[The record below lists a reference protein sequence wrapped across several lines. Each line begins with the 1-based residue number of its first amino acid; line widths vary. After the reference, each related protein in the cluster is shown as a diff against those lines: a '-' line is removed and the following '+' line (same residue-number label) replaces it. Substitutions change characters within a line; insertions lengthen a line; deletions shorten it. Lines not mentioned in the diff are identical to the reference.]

1 MIRHVG
7 ILGGGGISETHARA
21 AAAVPDLRVVAVCG
35 RDAGRVEALA
45 ARHGAVPFTDIHAF
59 LRHRPME
66 IVAIG
71 TPSGVHADDVE
82 AAAAHGLHVLCEKP
96 LDVTTARID
105 RMLEAVARAGVTLGV
120 FFQDRSTPDLMD
132 VKDALVSGRL
142 GRPIL
147 ADARVKWY
155 RPPEY
160 YAQSLW
166 RGTWALDGG
175 GALMNQGVHTVDL
188 LLWLLGDVRRV
199 YARTLAALHAIE
211 VEDTAVA
218 VLEFA
223 SGAVATLEATTAA
236 WPGYDR
242 RVSITGTLGTVVIEQ
257 ARVVTWD
264 VREPALEGAAGGAA
278 VIAPFAP
285 AEQHRRS
292 GGEHARR
299 RRRQRAPAGVRGFRV
314 GARHRPPAA
323 GGWPRGPAQ
332 RRVDRGDLRLVA
344 ERPAGGCR
352 AVSGPSV
359 RNSVADIDQAPSN
372 PSRRRALASLGVA
385 AGALAVA
392 PALSDA
398 GTTAF
403 LQAARA
409 GGRPSPEGADAGRN
423 TRPPTRSRTPSSRPT
438 RSRRARTPPASPTT
452 STCSSANRRPTPRPP
467 GATVSPQWARWRRR
481 GSRRR
486 WRA

>member
-1 MIRHVG
+1 VIRHVG
-7 ILGGGGISETHARA
+7 ILGGGGISDTHARA

-35 RDAGRVEALA
+35 RNASRVAALA
-45 ARHGAVPFTDIHAF
+45 ARHDALPFTDVEAF

-71 TPSGVHADDVE
+71 TPSGIHADDIE
-82 AAAAHGLHVLCEKP
+82 TAAAHGLHVLCEKP

-105 RMLEAVARAGVTLGV
+105 RMLEAVERAGITLGV

-147 ADARVKWY
+147 ADAQVKWY

-160 YAQSLW
+160 YAQSPW

-199 YARTLAALHAIE
+199 YARTLAALHAID

-223 SGAVATLEATTAA
+223 NGAVATLEATTAA

-242 RVSITGTLGTVVIEQ
+242 RVSITGTLGTVVIEL
-257 ARVVTWD
+257 ARVVKWD

-278 VIAPFAP
+278 VIAPTVP
-285 AEQHRRS
+285 A
-292 GGEHARR
+292 AA
-299 RRRQRAPAGVRGFRV
+299 APAG
-314 GARHRPPAA
+314 AA
-323 GGWPRGPAQ
+323 ASTHVVADASPH
-332 RRVDRGDLRLVA
+332 RRVFEDF
-344 ERPAGGCR
+344 
-352 AVSGPSV
+352 VS
-359 RNSVADIDQAPSN
+359 
-372 PSRRRALASLGVA
+372 AL
-385 AGALAVA
+385 
-392 PALSDA
+392 
-398 GTTAF
+398 
-403 LQAARA
+403 
-409 GGRPSPEGADAGRN
+409 DAGR
-423 TRPPTRSRTPSSRPT
+423 PPRVDGREGRRSVALIEAIYASSRSGQPVDV
-438 RSRRARTPPASPTT
+438 T
-452 STCSSANRRPTPRPP
+452 S
-467 GATVSPQWARWRRR
+467 
-481 GSRRR
+481 
-486 WRA
+486 

>member
-7 ILGGGGISETHARA
+7 ILGGGGISDTHARA

-45 ARHGAVPFTDIHAF
+45 GRHGAVPFTDLHAF

-71 TPSGVHADDVE
+71 TPSGVHADDIE
-82 AAAAHGLHVLCEKP
+82 AAAGQGLHILCEKP

-105 RMLEAVARAGVTLGV
+105 RMLEAVDRAGVTLGV

-160 YAQSLW
+160 YAQSVW

-257 ARVVTWD
+257 ARVAQWD

-278 VIAPFAP
+278 VIAPA
-285 AEQHRRS
+285 
-292 GGEHARR
+292 
-299 RRRQRAPAGVRGFRV
+299 APAGAAASTHVVADASPHRRV
-314 GARHRPPAA
+314 FEDFVSALDVGRPP
-323 GGWPRGPAQ
+323 
-332 RRVDRGDLRLVA
+332 RVD
-344 ERPAGGCR
+344 
-352 AVSGPSV
+352 GPEG
-359 RNSVADIDQAPSN
+359 RRSVALIEAIYAS
-372 PSRRRALASLGVA
+372 SRSGQPVD
-385 AGALAVA
+385 VA
-392 PALSDA
+392 P
-398 GTTAF
+398 
-403 LQAARA
+403 
-409 GGRPSPEGADAGRN
+409 
-423 TRPPTRSRTPSSRPT
+423 
-438 RSRRARTPPASPTT
+438 
-452 STCSSANRRPTPRPP
+452 
-467 GATVSPQWARWRRR
+467 
-481 GSRRR
+481 
-486 WRA
+486 

>member
-7 ILGGGGISETHARA
+7 ILGGGGISDTHARA

-35 RDAGRVEALA
+35 RNASRVAALA
-45 ARHGAVPFTDIHAF
+45 ARHDALPFTDVEAF

-71 TPSGVHADDVE
+71 TPSGIHADDIE
-82 AAAAHGLHVLCEKP
+82 TAAAHGLHVLCEKP

-105 RMLEAVARAGVTLGV
+105 RMLEAVERAGITLGV

-147 ADARVKWY
+147 ADAQVKWY

-160 YAQSLW
+160 YAQSPW

-199 YARTLAALHAIE
+199 YARTLAALHAID

-223 SGAVATLEATTAA
+223 NGAVATLEATTAA

-242 RVSITGTLGTVVIEQ
+242 RVSITGTLGTVVIEL
-257 ARVVTWD
+257 ARVVKWD

-278 VIAPFAP
+278 VIAPTVP
-285 AEQHRRS
+285 A
-292 GGEHARR
+292 AA
-299 RRRQRAPAGVRGFRV
+299 APAG
-314 GARHRPPAA
+314 AA
-323 GGWPRGPAQ
+323 ASTHVVADASPH
-332 RRVDRGDLRLVA
+332 RRVFEDF
-344 ERPAGGCR
+344 
-352 AVSGPSV
+352 VS
-359 RNSVADIDQAPSN
+359 
-372 PSRRRALASLGVA
+372 AL
-385 AGALAVA
+385 
-392 PALSDA
+392 
-398 GTTAF
+398 
-403 LQAARA
+403 
-409 GGRPSPEGADAGRN
+409 DAGR
-423 TRPPTRSRTPSSRPT
+423 PPRVDGREGRRSVALIEAIYASSRSGQPVDV
-438 RSRRARTPPASPTT
+438 T
-452 STCSSANRRPTPRPP
+452 S
-467 GATVSPQWARWRRR
+467 
-481 GSRRR
+481 
-486 WRA
+486 

>member
-1 MIRHVG
+1 VIRHVG

-45 ARHGAVPFTDIHAF
+45 GRHDARPFTDVQAF
-59 LRHRPME
+59 LRHRPMDL
-66 IVAIG
+66 VAIG
-71 TPSGVHADDVE
+71 TPSGVHADDIE

-105 RMLEAVARAGVTLGV
+105 RMLEAVDRAGITLGV

-132 VKDALVSGRL
+132 LKDALVSGRL

-160 YAQSLW
+160 YAQSVW

-218 VLEFA
+218 VLEFV

-257 ARVVTWD
+257 ARVVKWD
-264 VREPALEGAAGGAA
+264 LREPALEGAAGGAA
-278 VIAPFAP
+278 AIAPMAP
-285 AEQHRRS
+285 
-292 GGEHARR
+292 GGV
-299 RRRQRAPAGVRGFRV
+299 APAGAAASTHVVADASAHRRV
-314 GARHRPPAA
+314 FEDFVSALDTGRPPRVDGREGRRSVALIEA
-323 GGWPRGPAQ
+323 IYASSRSGQPVDVAAQ
-332 RRVDRGDLRLVA
+332 R
-344 ERPAGGCR
+344 
-352 AVSGPSV
+352 
-359 RNSVADIDQAPSN
+359 
-372 PSRRRALASLGVA
+372 
-385 AGALAVA
+385 
-392 PALSDA
+392 
-398 GTTAF
+398 
-403 LQAARA
+403 
-409 GGRPSPEGADAGRN
+409 
-423 TRPPTRSRTPSSRPT
+423 
-438 RSRRARTPPASPTT
+438 
-452 STCSSANRRPTPRPP
+452 
-467 GATVSPQWARWRRR
+467 PQ
-481 GSRRR
+481 S
-486 WRA
+486 

>member
-1 MIRHVG
+1 VIRHVG
-7 ILGGGGISETHARA
+7 ILGAGGISETHARA

-35 RDAGRVEALA
+35 RDASRVAALA
-45 ARHGAVPFTDIHAF
+45 GRHGAAPFTDIHAF
-59 LRHRPME
+59 LRHRPLE

-71 TPSGVHADDVE
+71 TPSGVHADDIE
-82 AAAAHGLHVLCEKP
+82 AAAGQGLHVLCEKP

-105 RMLEAVARAGVTLGV
+105 RMLEVVANAGVTLGV

-132 VKDALVSGRL
+132 VKDALVAGRL

-223 SGAVATLEATTAA
+223 NGAVATLEATTAA

-242 RVSITGTLGTVVIEQ
+242 RVAITGTLGTVVIEQ
-257 ARVVTWD
+257 ARVAKWD
-264 VREPALEGAAGGAA
+264 LREPALEGAAGGAA
-278 VIAPFAP
+278 VIAPGPPPGA
-285 AEQHRRS
+285 ASAGAAASTHVVADASAHRRVF
-292 GGEHARR
+292 ED
-299 RRRQRAPAGVRGFRV
+299 F
-314 GARHRPPAA
+314 
-323 GGWPRGPAQ
+323 
-332 RRVDRGDLRLVA
+332 
-344 ERPAGGCR
+344 
-352 AVSGPSV
+352 VS
-359 RNSVADIDQAPSN
+359 
-372 PSRRRALASLGVA
+372 AL
-385 AGALAVA
+385 
-392 PALSDA
+392 
-398 GTTAF
+398 
-403 LQAARA
+403 
-409 GGRPSPEGADAGRN
+409 DAGR
-423 TRPPTRSRTPSSRPT
+423 PPRVDGREGRRSVALIEAIYASSRSGQPVDV
-438 RSRRARTPPASPTT
+438 AS
-452 STCSSANRRPTPRPP
+452 
-467 GATVSPQWARWRRR
+467 
-481 GSRRR
+481 
-486 WRA
+486 

>member
-1 MIRHVG
+1 VIRHVG
-7 ILGGGGISETHARA
+7 ILGAGSISETHARA

-35 RDAGRVEALA
+35 RDAARVSALA
-45 ARHGAVPFTDIHAF
+45 ATYDAAPFTDVEAF

-66 IVAIG
+66 IAAIG

-82 AAAAHGLHVLCEKP
+82 AAARHGLHVLCEKP

-105 RMLEAVARAGVTLGV
+105 RMLEAVERAGITLGV

-132 VKDALVSGRL
+132 VKDALVAGRL

-199 YARTLAALHAIE
+199 YARTLTALHAIE

-218 VLEFA
+218 VLEFE

-242 RVSITGTLGTVVIEQ
+242 RVAITGTLGTVVIEQ
-257 ARVVTWD
+257 ARVAKWD
-264 VREPALEGAAGGAA
+264 VRPPALVGAAGGAA
-278 VIAPFAP
+278 AI
-285 AEQHRRS
+285 
-292 GGEHARR
+292 
-299 RRRQRAPAGVRGFRV
+299 
-314 GARHRPPAA
+314 RPGPSEPAA
-323 GGWPRGPAQ
+323 A
-332 RRVDRGDLRLVA
+332 
-344 ERPAGGCR
+344 
-352 AVSGPSV
+352 
-359 RNSVADIDQAPSN
+359 
-372 PSRRRALASLGVA
+372 GVA
-385 AGALAVA
+385 ARTHVV
-392 PALSDA
+392 
-398 GTTAF
+398 
-403 LQAARA
+403 
-409 GGRPSPEGADAGRN
+409 ADAGAHRRVFEDFVSALD
-423 TRPPTRSRTPSSRPT
+423 TRRPPRVDGREGRRSVALIEAIYASSRNGQPVDV
-438 RSRRARTPPASPTT
+438 TP
-452 STCSSANRRPTPRPP
+452 
-467 GATVSPQWARWRRR
+467 
-481 GSRRR
+481 
-486 WRA
+486 

>member
-7 ILGGGGISETHARA
+7 ILGGGGISEAHARA

-35 RDAGRVEALA
+35 RDAARVETLA
-45 ARHGAVPFTDIHAF
+45 ARHGAAAFTDVQAF

-82 AAAAHGLHVLCEKP
+82 AAAAQGLHILCEKP
-96 LDVTTARID
+96 LDVSTARID
-105 RMLEAVARAGVTLGV
+105 RMLEAVERAGVTLGV
-120 FFQDRSTPDLMD
+120 FFQDQSTPALLE
-132 VKDALVSGRL
+132 VKDALVAGRL

-175 GALMNQGVHTVDL
+175 GALMNQGIHTVDL

-199 YARTLAALHAIE
+199 YARTLAAMHAID

-242 RVSITGTLGTVVIEQ
+242 RVAISGTLGTVVIE
-257 ARVVTWD
+257 AAAATWD
-264 VREPALEGAAGGAA
+264 LREPALEGAAGGAA
-278 VIAPFAP
+278 SLGP
-285 AEQHRRS
+285 AASGPGDAAAAARTHVVADASPHRRVF
-292 GGEHARR
+292 ED
-299 RRRQRAPAGVRGFRV
+299 F
-314 GARHRPPAA
+314 
-323 GGWPRGPAQ
+323 
-332 RRVDRGDLRLVA
+332 
-344 ERPAGGCR
+344 
-352 AVSGPSV
+352 
-359 RNSVADIDQAPSN
+359 
-372 PSRRRALASLGVA
+372 VA
-385 AGALAVA
+385 AL
-392 PALSDA
+392 
-398 GTTAF
+398 
-403 LQAARA
+403 
-409 GGRPSPEGADAGRN
+409 DAGR
-423 TRPPTRSRTPSSRPT
+423 PPRVDGREGRRSVALIEAIYASSRTGQPVDVTPSG
-438 RSRRARTPPASPTT
+438 
-452 STCSSANRRPTPRPP
+452 P
-467 GATVSPQWARWRRR
+467 GS
-481 GSRRR
+481 
-486 WRA
+486 

>member
-1 MIRHVG
+1 VIRHVG
-7 ILGGGGISETHARA
+7 ILGGGSISEAHARA

-35 RDAGRVEALA
+35 RDPSRVEALA
-45 ARHGAVPFTDIHAF
+45 GRYGAAAFTDVQAF

-71 TPSGVHADDVE
+71 TPSGVHADHVE
-82 AAAAHGLHVLCEKP
+82 AAAAQGLHVVCEKP
-96 LDVTTARID
+96 LDISTARID
-105 RMLEAVARAGVTLGV
+105 RMLAAVERAGITLGV

-132 VKDALVSGRL
+132 VKDALVAGRL

-175 GALMNQGVHTVDL
+175 GALMNQGIHTVDL

-223 SGAVATLEATTAA
+223 NGAVATLEATTAA

-257 ARVVTWD
+257 ARVAKWD
-264 VREPALEGAAGGAA
+264 LREPALEGAAGGAA
-278 VIAPFAP
+278 AIVPSDIAASVAGPSASTHVV
-285 AEQHRRS
+285 ADASAHRRVFEDFVS
-292 GGEHARR
+292 ALDTG
-299 RRRQRAPAGVRGFRV
+299 
-314 GARHRPPAA
+314 RPP
-323 GGWPRGPAQ
+323 
-332 RRVDRGDLRLVA
+332 RVDGREGR
-344 ERPAGGCR
+344 R
-352 AVSGPSV
+352 
-359 RNSVADIDQAPSN
+359 SVALIEAIY
-372 PSRRRALASLGVA
+372 A
-385 AGALAVA
+385 
-392 PALSDA
+392 
-398 GTTAF
+398 
-403 LQAARA
+403 
-409 GGRPSPEGADAGRN
+409 
-423 TRPPTRSRTPSSRPT
+423 SSRSGQPVDVT
-438 RSRRARTPPASPTT
+438 PDGRR
-452 STCSSANRRPTPRPP
+452 
-467 GATVSPQWARWRRR
+467 
-481 GSRRR
+481 
-486 WRA
+486 

>member
-7 ILGGGGISETHARA
+7 ILGGGGISDTHARA

-35 RDAGRVEALA
+35 RNASRVAALA
-45 ARHGAVPFTDIHAF
+45 ARHDALPFTDVEAF

-71 TPSGVHADDVE
+71 TPSGVHADDIE
-82 AAAAHGLHVLCEKP
+82 TAAAHGLHVLCEKP
-96 LDVTTARID
+96 LDVTTARIN
-105 RMLEAVARAGVTLGV
+105 RMLEAVERAGITLGV

-147 ADARVKWY
+147 ADAQVKWY

-160 YAQSLW
+160 YAQSPW

-199 YARTLAALHAIE
+199 YARTLAALHAID

-223 SGAVATLEATTAA
+223 NGAVATLEATTAA

-242 RVSITGTLGTVVIEQ
+242 RVSITGTLGTVVIEL
-257 ARVVTWD
+257 ARVVKWD

-278 VIAPFAP
+278 VIAPTVP
-285 AEQHRRS
+285 A
-292 GGEHARR
+292 AA
-299 RRRQRAPAGVRGFRV
+299 APAG
-314 GARHRPPAA
+314 AA
-323 GGWPRGPAQ
+323 ASTHVVADASPH
-332 RRVDRGDLRLVA
+332 RRVFEDF
-344 ERPAGGCR
+344 
-352 AVSGPSV
+352 VS
-359 RNSVADIDQAPSN
+359 
-372 PSRRRALASLGVA
+372 AL
-385 AGALAVA
+385 
-392 PALSDA
+392 
-398 GTTAF
+398 
-403 LQAARA
+403 
-409 GGRPSPEGADAGRN
+409 DAGR
-423 TRPPTRSRTPSSRPT
+423 PPRVDGREGRRSVALIEAIYASSRSGQPVDV
-438 RSRRARTPPASPTT
+438 T
-452 STCSSANRRPTPRPP
+452 S
-467 GATVSPQWARWRRR
+467 
-481 GSRRR
+481 
-486 WRA
+486 

>member
-7 ILGGGGISETHARA
+7 ILGGGGISDTHARA
-21 AAAVPDLRVVAVCG
+21 AAAVPDLRVAAVCG
-35 RDAGRVEALA
+35 RNASRVAALA
-45 ARHGAVPFTDIHAF
+45 ARHDAVPFTDVQAF

-71 TPSGVHADDVE
+71 TPSGIHADDIE
-82 AAAAHGLHVLCEKP
+82 TAAAHGLHVLCEKP

-105 RMLEAVARAGVTLGV
+105 RMLEAVERAGITLGV

-147 ADARVKWY
+147 ADAQVKWY

-160 YAQSLW
+160 YAQSPW

-199 YARTLAALHAIE
+199 YARTLAALHAID

-223 SGAVATLEATTAA
+223 NGAVATLEATTAA

-242 RVSITGTLGTVVIEQ
+242 RVSITGTLGTVVIEL
-257 ARVVTWD
+257 ARVVKWD

-278 VIAPFAP
+278 VIAPTA
-285 AEQHRRS
+285 A
-292 GGEHARR
+292 AAA
-299 RRRQRAPAGVRGFRV
+299 APAG
-314 GARHRPPAA
+314 AA
-323 GGWPRGPAQ
+323 ASTHVVADASPH
-332 RRVDRGDLRLVA
+332 RRVFEDF
-344 ERPAGGCR
+344 
-352 AVSGPSV
+352 VS
-359 RNSVADIDQAPSN
+359 
-372 PSRRRALASLGVA
+372 AL
-385 AGALAVA
+385 
-392 PALSDA
+392 
-398 GTTAF
+398 
-403 LQAARA
+403 
-409 GGRPSPEGADAGRN
+409 DAGR
-423 TRPPTRSRTPSSRPT
+423 PPRVDGREGRRSVALIEAIYASSRSGQPVDV
-438 RSRRARTPPASPTT
+438 T
-452 STCSSANRRPTPRPP
+452 S
-467 GATVSPQWARWRRR
+467 
-481 GSRRR
+481 
-486 WRA
+486 